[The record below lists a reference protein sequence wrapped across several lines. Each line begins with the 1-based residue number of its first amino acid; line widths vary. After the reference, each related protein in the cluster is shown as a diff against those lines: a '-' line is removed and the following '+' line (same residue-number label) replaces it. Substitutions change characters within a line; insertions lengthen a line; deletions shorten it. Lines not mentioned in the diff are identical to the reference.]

1 MTGYAPISV
10 LGKTVYGVPVF
21 PQQNPHLVSL
31 FDFNAAQAKFGSAPP
46 NAVEVGSNT
55 VEQKSGLLTGAIACA
70 IVGATVQGT
79 PGSGGSN
86 IGQGLLGSGFQ
97 FASASSFGYIEFG
110 NYPANPKPPGYDP
123 SDYSSNI
130 FNNELFLDQS
140 FMAAGDGAQ
149 NSQNVAFARDDASE
163 IAWLTWAKNGA
174 NTGNYPPLP
183 NEIFVGPI
191 GTDLRQV
198 PGSIP
203 AIGITKNNPPTAAQ
217 VTLLKKIA
225 AAQNPG
231 EYCVKELDNGPLGLV
246 GSCVASIGAMES
258 TFQHKVPALT
268 PASGSQNF
276 SQADWAKATLLTAF
290 EGKNPANG
298 TYNNQTI
305 IDLTTGAPAS
315 GLGLY
320 PASLVPGKVPNPP
333 PYMQTPQAVTMPL
346 QKPGSIYDLIKMVQ
360 SPGCVTTTVQ
370 AISDRCKQ
378 IQPNSSDAQVQA
390 LLQSQVF
397 PMAPAG
403 PAPSWASANKLYI
416 YLPNGDLSA
425 NLIISAAPPPKL
437 TGSAPDGCCPSP
449 NTTTACYSNQYP
461 LNSYIVD
468 SQYGG
473 TSAFGDQMVHDK
485 PFQLTN
491 PSTPDAL
498 NVIDHADWQPGSG
511 ADYNFG
517 RMTFQE
523 IGLGQCTFW
532 HIN

>member
-1 MTGYAPISV
+1 MIRRRKGATLGLVAICVLVIIVVGIGIYFLAKILGGGREIANATDAGTLNVAKNIIRNSRVSTGAYPEFVDCEYPLGCGYINLLTYNRCVAKALMIAANAQSMTGAGNYKGNALTVLSDLDAIGNALSAQIKGANSFFDQVSNTVRMASPNGVKDSGQCQIAFMKKDGPTNIFFNSAQINGVTIPISTTTLGPKNQNLYVPSGKGSGYMAGYAPISV

-21 PQQNPHLVSL
+21 PQQNPHLVSTL
-31 FDFNAAQAKFGSAPP
+31 DFNNAQAKFGAAPP
-46 NAVEVGSNT
+46 NAVQVGSNT
-55 VEQKSGLLTGAIACA
+55 VEQKTGLLTGAVACA

-79 PGSGGSN
+79 PGSGGN
-86 IGQGLLGSGFQ
+86 NTGQGLLGSGFQ

-123 SDYSSNI
+123 NDYSANI

-140 FMAAGDGAQ
+140 FMAAGDGNQ

-231 EYCVKELDNGPLGLV
+231 EYCVKELDNGPLGMV
-246 GSCVASIGAMES
+246 GSCVASVGAMEA

-290 EGKNPANG
+290 EGQNPQNG
-298 TYNNQTI
+298 TTTI
-305 IDLTTGAPAS
+305 TPLLT
-315 GLGLY
+315 
-320 PASLVPGKVPNPP
+320 
-333 PYMQTPQAVTMPL
+333 
-346 QKPGSIYDLIKMVQ
+346 
-360 SPGCVTTTVQ
+360 
-370 AISDRCKQ
+370 
-378 IQPNSSDAQVQA
+378 
-390 LLQSQVF
+390 
-397 PMAPAG
+397 
-403 PAPSWASANKLYI
+403 
-416 YLPNGDLSA
+416 
-425 NLIISAAPPPKL
+425 
-437 TGSAPDGCCPSP
+437 
-449 NTTTACYSNQYP
+449 
-461 LNSYIVD
+461 
-468 SQYGG
+468 
-473 TSAFGDQMVHDK
+473 
-485 PFQLTN
+485 
-491 PSTPDAL
+491 
-498 NVIDHADWQPGSG
+498 
-511 ADYNFG
+511 
-517 RMTFQE
+517 
-523 IGLGQCTFW
+523 
-532 HIN
+532 